1 MKRRAFTLIE
11 LLVVIAIIAIL
22 AAILFPVFAQAR
34 EAARKASCQSNLKQ
48 ILGAALMYSQ
58 DYDEQYVTSWI
69 GYQVS
74 INGGPKRDVVWMG
87 LILPYTKNVGIYRCP
102 STTLVAEVEPQ
113 NPQYT
118 SYGHQ
123 HNNMGWQGY
132 STASL
137 ADVKSPAET
146 IFFSDIGRYPNDWVG
161 FLQNRNRD
169 DFTLPTTGSNYSRR
183 YEDCLS
189 CPANRG
195 CCGDATTIANRHS
208 GTCNIGFCDGHV
220 KAIKVGGPL
229 TDVFPNQALR
239 GGPTDFWDKN

>member
-1 MKRRAFTLIE
+1 MRKRAFTLIE

-22 AAILFPVFAQAR
+22 AAILFPVFARAR
-34 EAARKASCQSNLKQ
+34 EAARAANCKSNLKQ
-48 ILGAALMYSQ
+48 ILTGALMYSQ
-58 DYDEQYVTSWI
+58 DYDENYVTSWI
-69 GYQVS
+69 GYNV
-74 INGGPKRDVVWMG
+74 NGRNVVWMG

-102 STTLVAEVEPQ
+102 SHTMVAEVDPQ

-137 ADVKSPAET
+137 ADVAKPAET
-146 IFFSDIGRYPNDWVG
+146 LFFSDIGRYPNDWDG
-161 FLQNRNRD
+161 FLQNRDRE
-169 DFTLPTTGSNYSRR
+169 DFTLGNTGAIYSRR

-195 CCGDATTIANRHS
+195 CCADATTVVNRHS
-208 GTCNIGFCDGHV
+208 GQCNVGFCDGHV
-220 KAIKVGGPL
+220 KAVKVSSF
-229 TDVFPNQALR
+229 TNVFPDQTQR
-239 GGPTDFWDKN
+239 GGPNDWWDKQ